1 MTENGIGRY
10 INGYTTQ
17 EGMEGSICQ
26 ADDVFM
32 MAISITNIDEV
43 SISDLV
49 EIVGTF
55 MAKFLLAPF
64 PFLK

>member
-1 MTENGIGRY
+1 ME
-10 INGYTTQ
+10 
-17 EGMEGSICQ
+17 EGICQ
-26 ADDVFM
+26 AGGVFM
-32 MAISITNIDEV
+32 MAISTTNIDKV

-55 MAKFLLAPF
+55 MAKFLPVPF

>member
-10 INGYTTQ
+10 INGYTIQKGMQ
-17 EGMEGSICQ
+17 EGIYQ
-26 ADDVFM
+26 ASDVFM
-32 MAISITNIDEV
+32 VAISTTNIDEV

-55 MAKFLLAPF
+55 MAKFLSAPF

>member
-1 MTENGIGRY
+1 MAENGIGRY
-10 INGYTTQ
+10 INRYTTQ
-17 EGMEGSICQ
+17 EGMEEGICQ
-26 ADDVFM
+26 AGDVFM
-32 MAISITNIDEV
+32 MAISTTNIDEV

-55 MAKFLLAPF
+55 MAKFLSAPF

>member
-1 MTENGIGRY
+1 
-10 INGYTTQ
+10 
-17 EGMEGSICQ
+17 MEGSICQ

-32 MAISITNIDEV
+32 MAIFITNIDEV

-55 MAKFLLAPF
+55 MAKLLPAPF